1 MHEGTKLRSGVI
13 QRERERE
20 KKEKRDR
27 GDKGS
32 RTITCGWRTVGGENG
47 NYRKLR
53 ELVGMSCHSCIV
65 LLAEKQKG
73 AERKEEKENRGRMK
87 RNKWRGKARRDEERR
102 TGVLFLFSFLHTP
115 SEVNESYPPPP
126 PPTPFQWT
134 SRIMKSRILFPPL
147 RIRKLRDTLRTSL
160 T

>member
-53 ELVGMSCHSCIV
+53 ELVGTSCHSC
-65 LLAEKQKG
+65 
-73 AERKEEKENRGRMK
+73 R
-87 RNKWRGKARRDEERR
+87 
-102 TGVLFLFSFLHTP
+102 
-115 SEVNESYPPPP
+115 
-126 PPTPFQWT
+126 
-134 SRIMKSRILFPPL
+134 
-147 RIRKLRDTLRTSL
+147 
-160 T
+160 